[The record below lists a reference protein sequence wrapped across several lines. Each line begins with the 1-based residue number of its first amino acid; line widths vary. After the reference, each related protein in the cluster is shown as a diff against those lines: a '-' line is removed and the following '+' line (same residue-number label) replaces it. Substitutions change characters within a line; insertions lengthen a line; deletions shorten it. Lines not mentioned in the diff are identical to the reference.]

1 MEAEREQRRGER
13 DRQERLERRE
23 DWWDTFSVLFFI
35 GVETTSRGTVRLVLV
50 RSTSRRTLGRS
61 SEDRRLSHY
70 FSGSLPPPHPLY
82 ASDDDS
88 LLSYGPS
95 LDHNH
100 EKTRPSSASPS
111 RPFASTPTS

>member
-13 DRQERLERRE
+13 DRQARLERRE
-23 DWWDTFSVLFFI
+23 EWWYTFSVLFFI
-35 GVETTSRGTVRLVLV
+35 EVETTSRGTVRLVLI
-50 RSTSRRTLGRS
+50 RSTSRRTRSRS
-61 SEDRRLSHY
+61 SEDRRFSHY

-82 ASDDDS
+82 TSDDS